1 MCFFLQFPFVPFVE
15 TLEKLQLF
23 LYSEEDLAFARR
35 SFQLVVVFLGRK
47 KQPLLGINNTG
58 YCRNIWSL
66 LMAVFVIN
74 EVTKR

>member
-1 MCFFLQFPFVPFVE
+1 M
-15 TLEKLQLF
+15 
-23 LYSEEDLAFARR
+23 
-35 SFQLVVVFLGRK
+35 VVFLGRK
-47 KQPLLGINNTG
+47 KHLLMGINNTG